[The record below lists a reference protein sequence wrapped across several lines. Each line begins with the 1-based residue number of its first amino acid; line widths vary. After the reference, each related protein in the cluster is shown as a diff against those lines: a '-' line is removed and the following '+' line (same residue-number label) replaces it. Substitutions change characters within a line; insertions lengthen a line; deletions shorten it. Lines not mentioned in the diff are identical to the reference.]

1 MNVYVKEN
9 EKLTVD
15 TQKGPFVVNLAVS
28 PGNIEGKTSV
38 ETVNGVASFK
48 TLKFKH
54 AGITTLTAIS
64 EGITSASVTLNI
76 KNYAHIIQII
86 TPDDLIF
93 PYVSFNISACVFDFN
108 YDTVISDEPVLI
120 SVSNNLLHVLQAS
133 LSDGLHTFLVYFTES
148 GEQSLDAKTVGK
160 NGKTVYASATIY
172 VQKLQLAIFCID
184 PIVRFI

>member
-1 MNVYVKEN
+1 MKEN

-133 LSDGLHTFLVYFTES
+133 LSDGLLTFLVYL
-148 GEQSLDAKTVGK
+148 QSQANKVWMLKQLGK
-160 NGKTVYASATIY
+160 ME
-172 VQKLQLAIFCID
+172 KLFMQVLLFMFRNYNLQSFVLTQL
-184 PIVRFI
+184 